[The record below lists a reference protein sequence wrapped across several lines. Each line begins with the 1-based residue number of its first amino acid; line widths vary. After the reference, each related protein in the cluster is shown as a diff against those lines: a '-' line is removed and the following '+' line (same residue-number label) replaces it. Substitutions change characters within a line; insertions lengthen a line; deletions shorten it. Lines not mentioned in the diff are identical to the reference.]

1 MTNKKGNKKSILD
14 QVDVIGAGMAMFGKK
29 EGKDKSIID
38 QGYVVYQTKDA
49 VIFDVKERFD
59 LVPKDSIEKI
69 YYEGDDYDRAKYYY
83 EGTLVPLDHDER
95 VDYMGNKI

>member
-1 MTNKKGNKKSILD
+1 MESNNEGNKKSIL
-14 QVDVIGAGMAMFGKK
+14 
-29 EGKDKSIID
+29 D

-59 LVPKDSIEKI
+59 LVPKDSIKKI
-69 YYEGDDYDRAKYYY
+69 YYEGDDYYRAKYYY
-83 EGTLVPLDHDER
+83 EGTLVPMDHDER